1 MESLPCSSESD
12 RTANQRLQRMMATW
26 ISKGQLAIGLVILM
40 TSPFLTPSLLAQG
53 NSPHFRYSIQDPPG
67 TVGRGQL
74 VRGGPLAGYFQPV
87 EFKALG
93 GMEVSLAQGG
103 KFGPSTPTTT
113 AGLLIG
119 QVYRLRVSNIPLQPG
134 LEVYPS
140 VEIINRLYPPQGA
153 SWKFP
158 IPIHLTKRDI
168 EFALQGRYVTRV
180 IYLEEPRAATP
191 YVANPNEQPYFDVGS
206 SEDPLHVADRLGRP
220 MAILRLGSR
229 VPRLDRT
236 TGTFLFHSPPARL
249 PPSAAARQALL
260 PRGSAVTRQPHVPR
274 TYPATPLKR

>member
-1 MESLPCSSESD
+1 MGSLPWSSESD
-12 RTANQRLQRMMATW
+12 RTANQRSKRMMGTW
-26 ISKGQLAIGLVILM
+26 IFKGQLAIGLVILM
-40 TSPFLTPSLLAQG
+40 TSSLLAQ
-53 NSPHFRYSIQDPPG
+53 NNPPHFQYSIQDPPG

-74 VRGGPLAGYFQPV
+74 LRGGPLPGYFQPV

-93 GMEVSLAQGG
+93 GMQVSIAHGG
-103 KFGPSTPTTT
+103 KFGPTAPTTT

-180 IYLEEPRAATP
+180 IYLEDPRAATP
-191 YVANPNEQPYFDVGS
+191 YLANPNEQPYFDVGS
-206 SEDPLHVADRLGRP
+206 AEDPLHVADRLGRP

-229 VPRLDRT
+229 VPRLDRI
-236 TGTFLFHSPPARL
+236 TGTFLFRSPPVRL
-249 PPSAAARQALL
+249 PPSAAAKQALL
-260 PRGSAVTRQPHVPR
+260 PAVTRQPHVPR
-274 TYPATPLKR
+274 TYPATPLRR